1 MRSKSAPIGIDT
13 HADRPVAE
21 VDDLARHRRAELLGD
36 GGEKVA
42 LIARQL
48 EREQIVVQQA
58 FEDVLAPG
66 TDAQPI
72 DVGPRNV
79 PEQRRAKSGRRSRR
93 YLATSA
99 RW

>member
-1 MRSKSAPIGIDT
+1 MGIDD
-13 HADRPVAE
+13 HADRPIAE
-21 VDDLARHRRAELLGD
+21 VDDLARDRRAQLLGD

-48 EREQIVVQQA
+48 KRDQIVVQQA
-58 FEDVLAPG
+58 FEDLLAPG

-72 DVGPRNV
+72 DVGPRDV
-79 PEQRRAKSGRRSRR
+79 PEQRRAQLRPPLRAA